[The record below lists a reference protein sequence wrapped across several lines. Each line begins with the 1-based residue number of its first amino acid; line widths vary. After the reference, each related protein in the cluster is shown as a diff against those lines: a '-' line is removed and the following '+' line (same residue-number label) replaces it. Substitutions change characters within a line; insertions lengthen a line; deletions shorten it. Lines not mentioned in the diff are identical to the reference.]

1 MDRASDK
8 KKGCEKEKK
17 YQKMKENVEK
27 MWKVMV
33 ILEGRR

>member
-8 KKGCEKEKK
+8 KKGCEKVEK